1 MRVRISYSTHIDEV
15 PEEIDQ
21 MFTYVSSKSRKVMR
35 QIEQLE
41 SLLADED
48 IEATSAIV
56 DRLRTSLNEID
67 LRLADI
73 QHISAGYL
81 NYKTDEG
88 VENVHEGDLVWLPQ
102 ETVLLIPR
110 PNNPKAIRITQKPEV
125 GVLVRQ
131 MDEDK
136 DFYHVMC
143 DGREWVTNKNTSNT

>member
-1 MRVRISYSTHIDEV
+1 MRVRISYGAHIDEV

-81 NYKTDEG
+81 NYKADEG
-88 VENVHEGDLVWLPQ
+88 VENVHEGRPSVVAAGDSLVDTAPQ
-102 ETVLLIPR
+102 QPEGN
-110 PNNPKAIRITQKPEV
+110 PNNSEA
-125 GVLVRQ
+125 
-131 MDEDK
+131 
-136 DFYHVMC
+136 
-143 DGREWVTNKNTSNT
+143 

>member
-88 VENVHEGDLVWLPQ
+88 VENVHEGRPSVVAAGDSLVDTAPQ
-102 ETVLLIPR
+102 QPEGN
-110 PNNPKAIRITQKPEV
+110 PNNSEA
-125 GVLVRQ
+125 
-131 MDEDK
+131 
-136 DFYHVMC
+136 
-143 DGREWVTNKNTSNT
+143 